1 MTVAP
6 NNSTTEFVDVKA
18 LIQELSMDEL
28 LHKAN
33 IYFED
38 HPSKDYLLSK
48 PFADIYETPDLLIRF
63 AYLLKGLRACP
74 GMTVLDFGAGP
85 CWVSRYLSQLGCH
98 AIALD
103 ISPAALQL
111 GKDILEKQPIIGNQ
125 PTPQFL
131 LFDGYRINLPDKSV
145 DRVSCFDA
153 FHHVPNPEQVLQEL
167 FRVLKDDGI
176 AGFSEPGPNHSKAP
190 QSQYEMRTYRTIEND
205 INIQEIWSTAQKI
218 GFKSVELSVFNPN
231 SFRLSLEDFEKFLKG
246 QDSNNNYLEQ
256 TRSFLQENRMFFL
269 FKGDPNAVDSRQRS
283 ALVADLQVN
292 CVNRQV
298 SAGVPLEMQVV
309 VTNTS
314 RATWLPS
321 SVPLGGVLLGAHLL
335 DESGNTLN
343 HDYLRYP
350 LTAEPDRSIQP
361 GETVTFVMQVAAP
374 SPGKYSLEFDL
385 VSERVTWFGSNGSE
399 TVCINI
405 EVI

>member
-1 MTVAP
+1 MAP

-63 AYLLKGLRACP
+63 AYLLKGLQICP

-85 CWVSRYLSQLGCH
+85 CWVSRYLTQLGCH

-111 GKDILEKQPIIGNQ
+111 GQDMLAKHPVIGNQ

-131 LFDGYRINLPDKSV
+131 LFDGYHINLPDKSV
-145 DRVSCFDA
+145 DRISCFDA
-153 FHHVPNPEQVLQEL
+153 FHHVPNPEQVLREL

-205 INIQEIWSTAQKI
+205 INIQEIWSAAQKI
-218 GFKSVELSVFNPN
+218 GFNSVELSVFNPN

-246 QDSNNNYLEQ
+246 QESNNYLEQ

-269 FKGDPNAVDSRQRS
+269 FKGDPNSVDSRQRL
-283 ALVADLQVN
+283 ALVANLQVN
-292 CVNRQV
+292 CFNRQV
-298 SAGVPLEMQVV
+298 SASVPLEMQVV

-321 SVPLGGVLLGAHLL
+321 STQLGGVLLGAHLL
-335 DESGNTLN
+335 DESGSTLN

-350 LTAEPDRSIQP
+350 LTTEPERLIQP
-361 GETVTFVMQVAAP
+361 GETVAFKMQVSTP
-374 SPGKYSLEFDL
+374 PPGKYTLEFDL
-385 VSERVTWFGSNGSE
+385 VSERVTWFGSNSSQ
-399 TVCINI
+399 TVRIDI
-405 EVI
+405 EVT